1 MKKIG
6 IVGWNTG
13 ENSFGVTKPYIDWL
27 SRFGLVQILSPQQ
40 GVDNT
45 IDLLVLPGGLDIAP
59 QSMGQ
64 VPGFFTSNT
73 DVMKQYFYDNNLNQY
88 LEKGTPIFG
97 ICLGFQQ
104 LCVKFGAQLKQ
115 NYGFAYSNKGRFE
128 KVDTLEAKPGLFEIV
143 DETSFKRIKKYDVN
157 SLHHQGCFS
166 KDSEDVFIEGTS
178 IEILAID
185 NTFKNVEI
193 AKFNDNVYGVQY
205 HPEEINDTLASL
217 IINKLLKNG
226 TN

>member
-13 ENSFGVTKPYIDWL
+13 DNSFGVTKPYIDWL
-27 SRFGLVQILSPQQ
+27 SKFGLVQILSPQQ
-40 GVDNT
+40 GVDDT

-59 QSMGQ
+59 QSMNQ

-73 DVMKQYFYDNNLNQY
+73 DVMKQYFYDNNLDQY
-88 LEKGTPIFG
+88 LEKSTPIFG

-104 LCVKFGAQLKQ
+104 LCVKFGGQLRQ

-128 KVDTLEAKPGLFEIV
+128 KVDSLQIVSDEMFNIV
-143 DETSFKRIKKYDVN
+143 DEKSFKEKFKKYEVN
-157 SLHHQGCFS
+157 SLHHQGCFL
-166 KDSEDVFIEGTS
+166 EGIEGTA
-178 IEILAID
+178 IEALAIEKD
-185 NTFKNVEI
+185 FKNIEI

-205 HPEEINDTLASL
+205 HPEEINDGLASL
-217 IINKLLKNG
+217 IIKKLLNYG

>member
-1 MKKIG
+1 MKKIA

-13 ENSFGVTKPYIDWL
+13 DNSFGVTKPYIDWL
-27 SRFGLVQILSPQQ
+27 SKFGLVQILSPQQ
-40 GVDNT
+40 GVDDT

-59 QSMGQ
+59 QSMNQ

-73 DVMKQYFYDNNLNQY
+73 DVMKQYFYDNNLDQY

-104 LCVKFGAQLKQ
+104 LCVKFGAQLRQ

-128 KVDTLEAKPGLFEIV
+128 KVDSLQIVSNEMFNIV
-143 DETSFKRIKKYDVN
+143 DEKSFKEKFKKYEVN
-157 SLHHQGCFS
+157 SLHHQGCFL
-166 KDSEDVFIEGTS
+166 EGIEGTA
-178 IEILAID
+178 IEALAIEKD
-185 NTFKNVEI
+185 FKNIEI

-205 HPEEINDTLASL
+205 HPEEINDGLASL
-217 IINKLLKNG
+217 IIKKLLNYG